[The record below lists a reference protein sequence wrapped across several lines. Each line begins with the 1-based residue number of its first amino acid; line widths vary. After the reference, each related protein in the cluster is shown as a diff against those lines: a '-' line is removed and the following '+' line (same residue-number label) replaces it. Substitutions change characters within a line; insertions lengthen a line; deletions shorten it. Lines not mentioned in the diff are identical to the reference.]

1 MYRERNR
8 IERMICHLK
17 INRAIA
23 TRYDKLARRS
33 GPTWPGQEGRGPR
46 KPGNVAACF
55 KDGVG
60 RVAVGAAQVTGTVPM
75 SVDMT
80 KVFSREYEYGE
91 RIPIASLTGARA
103 PVILF
108 CVSPLAGSSA
118 SWADSTVHLLRQ
130 ARSPPAVF
138 SRVYAMERGPCCHYC
153 LPRFSSLE
161 FI

>member
-33 GPTWPGQEGRGPR
+33 GPTWPGQGRGPR

-75 SVDMT
+75 SADMT
-80 KVFSREYEYGE
+80 KVFSREYEYGYGE
-91 RIPIASLTGARA
+91 RIPIASLTRARA

-108 CVSPLAGSSA
+108 CVSAAGGELSFLGGFNSSSA
-118 SWADSTVHLLRQ
+118 ET
-130 ARSPPAVF
+130 
-138 SRVYAMERGPCCHYC
+138 G
-153 LPRFSSLE
+153 
-161 FI
+161 